1 MGRAAVIGKSRIFL
15 LAAFLA
21 LSFAQ
26 AGWSD
31 DFHWSGGDGSLAWNS
46 GANWTKD
53 SGVGAQTYP
62 GELGTTDTATFN
74 LSNTVTVNT
83 ITTNSIATV
92 TVSNGAV
99 TLGANLTTASLSIA
113 GGSLS
118 VGANTLTVN
127 GDATGA
133 GTLNGNSGT
142 VSVTGNMG
150 VTTYSKTS
158 GTTSVGGN
166 WTVTSYTAGGTLT
179 FNGGAAQMVTSN
191 TQDLGTVTVTGA
203 GTDVQLQDA
212 LAAGAVTVSSG
223 TLTTGNHGVSASSL
237 AVNGTFDASG
247 QTGAN
252 ATAVT
257 GAVSGSGTVTAGGAA
272 FGAGSISVAT
282 FTGGSGTL
290 TVTGAVT
297 SGTAFTASSGTTYI
311 GGNVAVTGTFSANGG
326 TVNLNTAA
334 AGAISNSPVFNNLT
348 VSNGTKTLNSNVS
361 VGGALNITG
370 GTLEVGTYTL
380 GVTGSITNSGTL
392 TSDGAITCAAFTSTG
407 TFTNAGSN
415 TIGASGNVQITGTF
429 NGTATDNTL
438 TMSGAATTLNAS
450 ATLGNLVVSNNVS
463 LLTSGLTLDGSLTIS
478 SGTFSCSDLNIT
490 VSGNWTNSSAFTAG
504 SGTVTF
510 TGGGTQSVN
519 PGASAFNAISVTK
532 SGGSL
537 TFTSNTLSASSFTN
551 AANGYS
557 VSFAAGC
564 SISDTGV
571 TTFGNTGGLTLA
583 TGATYTFTG
592 GLTATTAGTNT
603 LAGTVA
609 TGGGA
614 GQNISLSNLTIGTGG
629 LTLNSGSSGTISVG
643 GAVSGTGLDLA
654 VANAASVTF
663 TGSVGSAGNL
673 LGIVTL
679 GAGIAGTG
687 NFSFNGGLYAGTFNV
702 NSGIGSY
709 NVVLGATGT
718 VSAAVNFLNGGT
730 LTISNGFTFTNGVTK
745 TNAAKT
751 VTGTVSTTDSPI
763 NFGVTTT
770 TLGGTT
776 VFSSGSGSI
785 TLASVT
791 GAGNALTLTSSAL
804 TTIDGAN
811 LSGLGSLMVDGGGS
825 TNLTG
830 SVSTTT
836 TQAYGD
842 AVTLTG
848 DTSLTATT
856 VTFTG
861 TVSGGGSYYLH
872 VTGNAVFGDAT
883 TDTVTGLTELTV
895 SVATSIY
902 TNTITTSGLQTY
914 TGAVTLYTT
923 TTLASTGG
931 SDITFSGAVA
941 GNTAGGQG
949 LTVNTTGVTIFGN
962 TVGGTALASLT
973 TNAGGGTRLYGNVT
987 TSGSGD
993 IMTFGDAVTLY
1004 GAVTLNSGGGN
1015 INIASLDG
1023 ADAYNLTLA
1032 AGIGVGTTTVAGNVT
1047 NLGSGTGAALTVAN
1061 GVTGLVRFQGTFD
1074 GNSGIQATGGSQSL
1088 RFDGTVTLGNG
1099 NTATSIVT
1107 THLAGVSF
1115 TGYDGINLGA
1125 LTLSTGAV
1133 TITSNGSAIQT
1144 GAITAT
1150 GQNLSFVSRAGT
1162 VTVGGNAATI
1172 GVLTLHDN
1180 NAGST
1185 GTVTFNGSLTA
1196 GSIVTQSR
1204 GYSAVFNGN
1213 TTITGDTTF
1222 INTSGVTL
1230 GNGGDILRF
1239 TGGLDTTAV
1248 TGGTSI
1254 GGTVYTEGQQIDL
1267 GAVTLTAAT
1276 VIDSSYAGSSAAG
1289 AAINIASVTGATN
1302 SLTLVSRNGATTV
1315 TGAAT
1320 GLGLLTLHDNNVDST
1335 GTMSFQGNLGATG
1348 ITTYGQNYN
1357 VSLAGGTTT
1366 ISTTAVSFD
1375 NTGTLTLGDN
1385 GDTLTF
1391 TAGLTATAPSQVN
1404 VYGTVRTG
1412 GSAAMTIG
1420 DAGTPVSV
1428 TGTSTIGGNSTGLV
1442 TLASGG
1448 TTTIAAASTLTL
1460 GDGTSVQSIT
1470 AGAINGSAATSN
1482 LTINVPDNAALPLVT
1497 IASVGGTMG
1506 TVTVTQS
1513 SGVTFSGA
1521 VSATTVTLTD
1531 TRNSQTIAFG
1541 GDLTATTL
1549 NTAAQGYNVSMTGAS
1564 NLVSGA
1570 APTTFSNTGTLTLGD
1585 AATDSFTFTNGII
1598 ATAGTKIV
1606 QGYVYTTNSAVN
1618 FNTTETQIAGTAY
1631 IRPGTG
1637 LITFGALTYT
1647 ADGATLTLGNAVA
1660 AATPVTFNGLVTPV
1674 SGGSDE
1680 SLVFNVTTG
1689 TITFAAAANVGTALN
1704 PLGVMTIT
1712 KSGGSFTVN
1721 GNLFVGT
1728 LTPNAGAYDV
1738 ALNGGTTTVSGGTA
1752 TTFANTGTLTLGN
1765 GGDTLTFTAGMT
1777 ATAPANPIS
1786 VGGTVRAGGA
1796 ATMTL
1801 GDAGTGISVA
1811 SSSTIGGNST
1821 GLVTVDG
1828 AVSIASG
1835 ATLTLG
1841 DGTAATPFTFSTN
1854 AAVSG
1859 AAASGNLAV
1868 NTTGAVTFNA
1878 AVGTNIG
1885 TVTVTNSGGTTF
1897 ASTVSAATVTLSAT
1911 TGTIDFQ
1918 DNLTSTAL
1926 NAAASNFGVR
1936 FRGAATSVTN
1946 DVTFG
1951 ANTGNLTLGDGSADV
1966 LTFAGG
1972 LDTTAVSGTK
1982 SVAGTIRTTGQRID
1996 LGNISLGSDSLVDTT
2011 YLSAAGANVNLGTVT
2026 GGAYSLAIVTGTS
2039 GALSSGTIA
2048 AVNLRISSGSAVTVT
2063 TTVDAIEIA
2072 AGGTVSV
2079 TETDAVTIGFTGGP
2093 GTNLTGISTAS
2104 NGNIGFTAGGNVTVS
2119 ENVSANGAGTVSI
2132 TATGAT
2138 LTTNAG
2144 VTVSS
2149 GSGFITLTS
2158 NVISLGGNVSSTG
2171 GALTL
2176 QPSSAATTVGI
2187 GNGSTGTFNLDA
2199 TEIGYL
2205 VDGFSSIT
2213 IGRANSGA
2221 VNVTSAT
2228 FTDPLAI
2235 LGGTAAAITV
2245 DTSLATTGNSA
2256 LTVTST
2262 SGNIVLNGGVS
2273 AAGTGVV
2280 DINSGAGFTLAN
2292 GVTIQSGTGNITID
2306 TTGANAMLVYG
2317 NIVTTGAGTIGL
2329 TATNVLTMDSD
2340 SLIQTGN
2347 GAITLQSAG
2356 TMTLDVVEST
2366 GNAQINLT
2374 TTAGSIVEAADP
2386 SRIGATNSTSVLV
2399 INTAGGVGTG
2409 TGTACL
2415 DTNVGTLRLTAAGAV
2430 YINEATGI
2438 ALGTGGSVTSSGG
2451 LIDITAGGAV
2461 TTGGTIST
2469 TVGNYA
2475 VSVVSS
2481 TGGITISNA
2490 VTANGSGNVT
2500 LTANGTA
2507 AVTVNAGL
2515 TTTSGAITVNGTNN
2529 AGTSVSLA
2537 AGITIGAG
2545 SGTILIDGGDGA
2557 VALSTGTLS
2566 TTSASATA
2574 VVIRNATT
2582 VGLCTVTAPN
2592 GTLAIG
2598 QTAPADI
2605 TGAVSQNASMNVG
2618 TVTAVQAA
2626 AAGTLN
2632 LGNVGNTIGTVG
2644 SVTRGGAF
2652 TLYDS
2657 AGGLTV
2663 TGPITAGTTASN
2675 VTITT
2680 LGAAMTVNG
2689 NITTNGAAT
2698 VLSLNGPSLTLASNL
2713 ATGGG
2718 TLILNGTGTGVNQ
2731 TGGTVVTGGL
2741 LLTGAGTFTLTQT
2754 GNDAD
2759 TFAVGATGA
2768 TVSFTDVDGLVV
2780 DTVSTTNGVT
2790 ATNLTLSAGGTITDN
2805 AQPLVVSGT
2814 TTLSAMVA
2822 GPTYYDITLD
2832 TPTNDFGTVVVTN
2845 ANNVTLVDVNAIV
2858 LGNVNTAAN
2867 LSVTATGGTITD
2879 AATTTISVGGLATLD
2894 AHNGGTYYDITI
2906 GNDDTTN
2913 FGSLSLTG
2921 NTVTVTEDSD
2931 MTITYLYANT
2941 NSSLTSSGSIADAN
2955 GTTIAVT
2962 GLATF
2967 SAGTTIVLGDFG
2979 TDTTNFGSLNL
2990 SGTNVTVTEDSAT
3003 VLTGVNASGFFTL
3016 TSAGTITDAAATT
3029 IAVTGLATLNAGA
3042 NLITLGDQA
3051 GDTTNFGS
3059 LDLTGGAVTIT
3070 EDSGSL
3076 LAAVSAASF
3085 TLTSAGNVTQSGAVA
3100 VTGLTTLAAGTNSIT
3115 LNRTDN
3121 GFATVAITNAGAVS
3135 LNDADGYTLNACT
3148 VTGTFDATTNAGDLT
3163 VAAAVNASGGT
3174 GYINLT
3180 PAADLRINGSLATST
3195 GTITLNP
3202 TSGNIY
3208 FNSAATPTV
3217 TSSGAAGT
3225 ITFSDPVILQATATS
3240 VTATGGGIVQFQ
3252 STVHSET
3259 SGNSS
3264 LTVSGG
3270 AAGNITFTG
3279 AVGNTGTNRLNALS
3293 ITNANDVTVSS
3304 TLYAASVSQTAGSGT
3319 THFGAAVNTNGA
3331 GLDLN
3336 GNAFTFDVAVTA
3348 TGTGTATITNSGLLT
3363 MAAAADFNL
3372 SGAFTQDGAGAVS
3385 TAGDVTTT
3393 AGNISFAGPVTLTG
3407 AVALS
3412 TGAGTGNVSFGNA
3425 ATIGGAY
3432 DLTVTAGTG
3441 NVSFGAA
3448 SGAANGRIG
3457 GAAGANRI
3465 GVLTVVSGAA
3475 VTWNGEVFASRI
3487 ATTGTVGSIVFNQ
3500 PVNTNAA
3507 AAIGLDLTTTGA
3519 MTFNN
3524 TVTATGDGRVT
3535 LSNGGLLT
3543 IVDTTSAADTG
3554 NVDFS
3559 LNGAFLQNG
3568 AGAVSIAGDITTT
3581 NDGIRFDGAVT
3592 LTGNVALDT
3601 GAGAGN
3607 ISFSSTLTG
3616 TTAGGQTL
3624 TLNAGTGSLGFTGGV
3639 GATQLGTVTVSD
3651 ASGGVTV
3658 TSTFSAASL
3667 SITNGGAVD
3676 LNGTV
3681 TTPSGFSSAGTTFDN
3696 TGATITTTNND
3707 IVINHTGNVTIA
3719 AALSSGSGA
3728 VNIDATGAGATVDL
3742 SAQINVS
3749 TGAVTI
3755 DSVGTT
3761 TIAPAGDITATGAGT
3776 VAFGATLSGALST
3789 AGDVTTNAGNVD
3801 FYRAVTLTGAVALS
3815 TTAGVGGNI
3824 TFANAAT
3831 IDSPGTAYDLTV
3843 TAGTGNVSFGAAS
3856 GAANGRI
3863 GGAAGANRIGVLRIN
3878 SAANVTFNGE
3888 VFAARIRQ
3896 IAGTGTT
3903 AFNQAVDTNG
3913 AALNDMTGTDYI
3925 FQAGFVM
3932 TGGSGLDLNGAA
3944 VTFNGA
3950 VSTASSGT
3958 VTVTNTGLLTIA
3970 AAADFA
3976 LGGAFTQD
3984 GAGAVSTA
3992 GDVTTTAGNISFA
4005 GPVTL
4010 TGAVALSTGA
4020 GTGNVSFGNAAT
4032 IGGAYDLTVTA
4043 GTGNV
4048 SFGAASGAANG
4059 RIGGAAGANRIGVL
4073 TVVSGAAVTW
4083 NGEVFASRIATTGTV
4098 GSIVFNQPVNT
4109 NAAAAIGLD
4118 LTTTGAMT
4126 FNNTVTATGDGRV
4139 TLSNGG
4145 LLTIVAAAD
4154 FNLNGSFQQT
4164 GAGAV
4169 STAGDITT
4177 TADDISFAG
4186 PVTLTGAVALSTGAG
4201 IGNVSFANAATIDSP
4216 GTPYDLTVTAG
4227 TGNVSFGAA
4236 SGAANGRIGGAAGAN
4251 RIGVLTVVSGA
4262 AVTWNGEVFASRIV
4276 TTGTV
4281 ATIEFFQP
4289 VNTSQALA
4297 GVGIDLTTT
4306 GAMTFHNTVTT
4317 AAGGGVTLSNG
4328 GLLTVEDVG
4337 GAADTA
4343 ADFNLAGAFTK
4354 TGAGAVSIAG
4364 DIATNNANISFN
4376 AQPVTLTGDVAM
4388 NTGAA
4393 TGNVSF
4399 GSTITG
4405 TGTGTEL
4412 LSLAAGTGDV
4422 TVSGIIGTSTATALE
4437 SLTISG
4443 NNVVLGGIGSGT
4455 GSPGVASAAGTV
4467 GVTATGYVEL
4477 DGTHYVSSHGQTYTA
4492 TAGGLRLRTTV
4503 SGDWDAGAGT
4513 ISLPG
4518 TTLYFD
4524 TPGVTVRLVTNLSCG
4539 RFLGY
4544 RGTANLN
4551 GRTLSTTGAFALF
4564 GAAYDANDPDW
4575 DGNGD
4580 TNIADSDDTRFAYYT
4595 QTGIAYL
4602 PGGGTAA
4609 ANSVVAFGGPAPA
4622 FALSPLDGST
4632 ISVDGNFYV
4641 NGTSMTGSAAW
4652 TLAIPDNSMNH
4663 PVFNYTAAAT
4673 ATMWGTS
4680 SYAVALNMTVS
4691 WCTLS
4696 SADGAD
4702 TDAEGGWV
4710 SAASVKAG
4718 ETNNNVVDGG
4728 NNTGWDFL
4736 RPELVLVETVKD
4748 NVVRLTFN
4756 KAIENSNDEI
4766 NAALAAASMSY
4777 TNTGALTTPGGGAG
4791 LVFADAFTDALC
4803 TTSTNGQGD
4812 LTSFY
4817 VRTTV
4822 VGGTW
4827 NTDAVGSGGAAPVE
4841 GQAAS
4846 TDRTGTHKTNLPD
4859 LFFRKTAFF
4868 DSHKNPARSY
4878 GYNTFASYTATVDR
4892 AGPVLWKIEYGRAPH
4907 STPASTHF
4915 DAHNFFDLYYSERVD
4930 VGTDAAMLAGA
4941 GSPASNVRAQAA
4953 FDAAS
4958 KWGGDMTASSGTATV
4973 AGYFSYT
4980 YTGTAAMSRGAR
4992 DGIDPTNALYRP
5004 ADYRLRIYLS
5014 GWNATGSTADPR
5026 WPGWHANVPNPAAA
5040 TGITVASNSFI
5051 RDKAVTPNAVDG
5063 TVAPYAGTFVP
5074 YTLGGGF
5081 YAYWDTDP
5089 PCFSTFIP
5097 GTSYEIVS
5105 RATTTTNLVNRLEF
5119 FIQDNSSEDADW
5131 NPTTTTVP
5139 LAHPDMPGR
5148 TVYRTS
5154 IGQPDVPR
5162 GVRDRTLNY
5171 DLDSLNEYEAFYV
5184 EQVGVSP
5191 LVNTFNQGLISDVN
5205 NSLFVP
5211 ASSGFTGNLPDD
5223 PYFTLTLADSG
5234 HPWGLTTEMYVSY
5247 DATKAYITDL
5257 AGNLLPSSTT
5267 PIAII
5272 ERVPPRIQLTLASV
5286 GDTRMY
5292 VKFTEPVFGS
5302 KDKSAQVSASQFAF
5316 VGDAFTI
5323 TGMDVITRGSSSNSV
5338 WDAWFNL
5345 NRAITAN
5352 DAVGATLKVAT
5363 VNTVFDDSENAMLD
5377 TDVHRITDVGLGVV
5391 SPLWASDGIN
5401 SESVGG
5407 TSSSLRTFDGTG
5419 RLRPLDV
5426 ILQAQIAA
5434 SGYTNLPLTLFFD
5447 ADVDSKYFNVSDDD
5461 AMVNFP
5467 AIWLPIRI
5475 EGLNP
5480 LANTGARGV
5489 SPYSVSGALRNF
5501 LIPETDSEMEA
5512 GKKIE
5517 FIFRLGNLFCA
5528 RLTDASTPTSLAPW
5542 SFNLDKGKTQRAGV
5556 SIFNNVI
5563 NPENAEKA
5571 ILTYELS
5578 RSGMVSAQVFS
5589 LDGSLVYVLHR
5600 GNQGKGSYT
5609 YTWDGKNM
5617 GGRVVA
5623 RGIYFVRVVGP
5634 DIDEIRKVMV
5644 VK

>member
-3543 IVDTTSAADTG
+3543 IV
-3554 NVDFS
+3554 
-3559 LNGAFLQNG
+3559 
-3568 AGAVSIAGDITTT
+3568 
-3581 NDGIRFDGAVT
+3581 
-3592 LTGNVALDT
+3592 
-3601 GAGAGN
+3601 
-3607 ISFSSTLTG
+3607 
-3616 TTAGGQTL
+3616 
-3624 TLNAGTGSLGFTGGV
+3624 
-3639 GATQLGTVTVSD
+3639 
-3651 ASGGVTV
+3651 
-3658 TSTFSAASL
+3658 
-3667 SITNGGAVD
+3667 
-3676 LNGTV
+3676 
-3681 TTPSGFSSAGTTFDN
+3681 
-3696 TGATITTTNND
+3696 
-3707 IVINHTGNVTIA
+3707 
-3719 AALSSGSGA
+3719 
-3728 VNIDATGAGATVDL
+3728 
-3742 SAQINVS
+3742 
-3749 TGAVTI
+3749 
-3755 DSVGTT
+3755 
-3761 TIAPAGDITATGAGT
+3761 
-3776 VAFGATLSGALST
+3776 
-3789 AGDVTTNAGNVD
+3789 
-3801 FYRAVTLTGAVALS
+3801 
-3815 TTAGVGGNI
+3815 
-3824 TFANAAT
+3824 
-3831 IDSPGTAYDLTV
+3831 
-3843 TAGTGNVSFGAAS
+3843 
-3856 GAANGRI
+3856 
-3863 GGAAGANRIGVLRIN
+3863 
-3878 SAANVTFNGE
+3878 
-3888 VFAARIRQ
+3888 
-3896 IAGTGTT
+3896 
-3903 AFNQAVDTNG
+3903 
-3913 AALNDMTGTDYI
+3913 
-3925 FQAGFVM
+3925 
-3932 TGGSGLDLNGAA
+3932 
-3944 VTFNGA
+3944 
-3950 VSTASSGT
+3950 
-3958 VTVTNTGLLTIA
+3958 
-3970 AAADFA
+3970 
-3976 LGGAFTQD
+3976 
-3984 GAGAVSTA
+3984 
-3992 GDVTTTAGNISFA
+3992 
-4005 GPVTL
+4005 
-4010 TGAVALSTGA
+4010 
-4020 GTGNVSFGNAAT
+4020 
-4032 IGGAYDLTVTA
+4032 
-4043 GTGNV
+4043 
-4048 SFGAASGAANG
+4048 
-4059 RIGGAAGANRIGVL
+4059 
-4073 TVVSGAAVTW
+4073 
-4083 NGEVFASRIATTGTV
+4083 
-4098 GSIVFNQPVNT
+4098 
-4109 NAAAAIGLD
+4109 
-4118 LTTTGAMT
+4118 
-4126 FNNTVTATGDGRV
+4126 
-4139 TLSNGG
+4139 
-4145 LLTIVAAAD
+4145 AAAD